1 MTLAKYLFYTEQI
14 NSEGKLFPGEFQY
27 EMFLK
32 IFCKTIHENAEIF
45 NWLEVPVRYIGSYS
59 THMEKMT
66 LFHQAALF
74 CLPCP
79 LFVSENAGVW
89 ARER

>member
-45 NWLEVPVRYIGSYS
+45 NWLEVQVGYIGSYS

-66 LFHQAALF
+66 LFSSGCTISPPMSSI
-74 CLPCP
+74 CL
-79 LFVSENAGVW
+79 
-89 ARER
+89 